1 VDLLGEH
8 LTERPAEHREVLAED
23 EHLAAVDGAP
33 TGDDPVGVGALEQPA
48 VVGTVAG
55 EHVELVERPRVEE
68 EVDPLAGEHL
78 ALGVLPLDRALRAGV
93 ERLLLA
99 LGQLRQPL
107 AHGMLG
113 HEARRYRWPRNGR
126 KLDRA
131 VKFVATSEERLHRMA
146 TLLLRRRWRE
156 PMHELVIRGGTVV
169 DGTGAPA
176 LTADVAVD
184 DGRITAVGKVDE
196 RGARELD
203 ADGLVV
209 APGWVDIHTHY
220 DGQVT
225 WDPEITPSSWHG
237 VTTVVMGNCGVG
249 FAPVRPGAESFLIE
263 LMEGVEDIPGTALH
277 EGIAWDWESFPEY
290 LDALDATP
298 RAIDVAAQVPHA
310 ALRAYVMGD
319 RAHEREADADEVAE
333 MSKLAEEGLRAGAC
347 GISTSRTILH
357 SSQHGLVPGTDAPPE
372 ELLALGDAIG
382 RAGHGVFQLV
392 SDHQGGAGDRAWL
405 VDLVERTGATATYA
419 LAQAPYAP
427 DAWRDALAAA
437 VDDRAAGRRIIPQ
450 VACRPTGML
459 FGLQSSLHPF
469 FTHPTYRDVADL
481 PLAER
486 VARLSQPE
494 VRAALLADEPGTRNP
509 IALGLMQR
517 WEQIFPLGDPPEYEP
532 PREASIAGVAE
543 REGRT
548 AQEVALDWLL
558 ERGGTSFL
566 FAPLASYVHHDHEAL
581 REMITDPNTV
591 LGLSDGGAHCGL
603 ICDVSMPT
611 YLLTHWV
618 NGRHRGPRLGLEQAV
633 SLQTSRTAS
642 AYGFTDRGVVAEG
655 KRADL
660 NLIDLD
666 AMHLRAPE
674 MVFDLPAG
682 GRRLIQRADG
692 YVATLVAGQVT
703 AEHGEPTGARPGR
716 LVRF

>member
-1 VDLLGEH
+1 
-8 LTERPAEHREVLAED
+8 
-23 EHLAAVDGAP
+23 
-33 TGDDPVGVGALEQPA
+33 
-48 VVGTVAG
+48 
-55 EHVELVERPRVEE
+55 
-68 EVDPLAGEHL
+68 
-78 ALGVLPLDRALRAGV
+78 
-93 ERLLLA
+93 
-99 LGQLRQPL
+99 
-107 AHGMLG
+107 
-113 HEARRYRWPRNGR
+113 
-126 KLDRA
+126 
-131 VKFVATSEERLHRMA
+131 
-146 TLLLRRRWRE
+146 
-156 PMHELVIRGGTVV
+156 MHELVIRGGTVV
-169 DGTGAPA
+169 DGTGAA
-176 LTADVAVD
+176 AITADVAVD
-184 DGRITAVGKVDE
+184 GGRITEVGRVDG

-225 WDPEITPSSWHG
+225 WDPELTPSSWHG

-249 FAPVRPGAESFLIE
+249 FAPVRPGGEGFLIE
-263 LMEGVEDIPGTALH
+263 LMEGVEDIPGSALH

-310 ALRAYVMGD
+310 ALRAYVMG
-319 RAHEREADADEVAE
+319 ERVHDQEATAE
-333 MSKLAEEGLRAGAC
+333 DIAAMARLAEEGLRAGAC
-347 GISTSRTILH
+347 GVSTSRTILH
-357 SSQHGLVPGTDAPPE
+357 TSKHGLVPGTNAAPD

-392 SDHQGGAGDRAWL
+392 SDQQGGADDRAWL
-405 VDLVERTGATATYA
+405 VELVERTGATATYA
-419 LAQAPYAP
+419 LAQAGHAP
-427 DAWRDALAAA
+427 GAYRDALASA
-437 VDDRAAGRRIIPQ
+437 VEDRAAGRRIIPQ

-469 FTHPTYRDVADL
+469 FTHPTYRALAEL

-486 VARLSQPE
+486 VARLRQPD
-494 VRAALLADEPGTRNP
+494 VRAALLAEQPATRNP

-517 WEQIFPLGDPPEYEP
+517 WGQMFPLGDPPDYEP
-532 PREASIAGVAE
+532 PSAASIESVAA
-543 REGRT
+543 REGR
-548 AQEVALDWLL
+548 APQEVALDWLL
-558 ERGGTSFL
+558 EQDGTAFL
-566 FAPLASYVHHDHEAL
+566 FAPLASYVDHDHEAI
-581 REMITDPNTV
+581 REMITDPNTT

-618 NGRHRGPRLGLEQAV
+618 NGRTRGARLGLEQAV
-633 SLQTSRTAS
+633 SLQTSRTAN
-642 AYGFTDRGVVAEG
+642 AYGFTDRGVVAPG
-655 KRADL
+655 MRADL
-660 NLIDLD
+660 NLIDLEGM
-666 AMHLRAPE
+666 ALRAPE

-703 AEHGEPTGARPGR
+703 MEHGVPTGERPGR